1 MNNINSFIDFCLTHA
16 FFPVVD
22 RIIIDGYDI
31 TDNET
36 LNDYFRCLIME
47 IDNPILKSTLINEA
61 QKIEKNLGMLL
72 EKVKGAIEALTMYT
86 TLTTQFI
93 L

>member
-1 MNNINSFIDFCLTHA
+1 MS
-16 FFPVVD
+16 
-22 RIIIDGYDI
+22 YDI

-61 QKIEKNLGMLL
+61 QKIEKIFDMLL
-72 EKVKGAIEALTMYT
+72 EKVKGALEALTIFT